1 MNLFR
6 CILPFLALPGA
17 VGFRARHKTTKKQE
31 QSQQQSSEASWGLSR
46 RRRTWCPEPKPGRN
60 SIWEW
65 GSPGTVDYL
74 YTFAAPGP
82 TSPALQHQTNED
94 GIFPGMRTWTRNGLG
109 AVDIVPSITSTIWM
123 WHPVMDAQSICKGR
137 EPVLYNASEQRNDIA
152 WLPSQLTQSILLHMP
167 WEYWD
172 VEEVRA
178 KKPWNCGGWYNYS
191 MFTLNISYVPQIGFA
206 ARLAGTYGWS
216 LVGSAYYDGTGSL
229 IGGPQVS
236 HLLQQPDTLECVL
249 TFQGTQHYKDWFANL
264 AVKPSHFCGLVEED
278 EECGPFGLSTCQ
290 VRRPRGAFTHWGF
303 ADTIRRMTRLPDFQT
318 NIHAKLGMCSGV
330 YVTGHSLGGAIA
342 SLFTACVSRQLKPGD
357 YGYEEDYKYMGWT
370 KAFRPSRL
378 PPI

>member
-1 MNLFR
+1 MKLVAG
-6 CILPFLALPGA
+6 LLALATLPGVSA
-17 VGFRARHKTTKKQE
+17 FRARQRSAGRYKKQASE
-31 QSQQQSSEASWGLSR
+31 SSFIFR
-46 RRRTWCPEPKPGRN
+46 RRRTWCPDPKPGKN
-60 SIWEW
+60 GIWEW

-82 TSPALQHQTNED
+82 TSPAVQHQTNED

-109 AVDIVPSITSTIWM
+109 AVDIVPSITSTVFL

-137 EPVLYNASEQRNDIA
+137 EAVLYNATEQRNDTMR
-152 WLPSQLTQSILLHMP
+152 LPTQLTQSILLHMP

-178 KKPWNCGGWYNYS
+178 RKWGCQAWYNYS
-191 MFTLNISYVPQIGFA
+191 MFSLNISYVPQLGFA
-206 ARLAGTYGWS
+206 ARLAGTYGWN
-216 LVGSAYYDGTGSL
+216 LVGSAYYDGTGGV

-236 HLLQQPDTLECVL
+236 HLMQNPDTLECVL
-249 TFQGTQHYKDWFANL
+249 TFQGTQNYADWFANV
-264 AVKPSHFCGLVEED
+264 AIQPTSFCGLTDED
-278 EECGPFGLSTCQ
+278 EECGIFKTDACKS
-290 VRRPRGAFTHWGF
+290 RRPRGAFAHWGF
-303 ADTIRRMTRLPDFQT
+303 ADTIRRMTRVPDFQ
-318 NIHAKLGMCSGV
+318 NKIHANLGKCNGV

-342 SLFTACVSRQLKPGD
+342 TLFSACVSRQLQPGD

-370 KAFRPSRL
+370 KAWRPERL